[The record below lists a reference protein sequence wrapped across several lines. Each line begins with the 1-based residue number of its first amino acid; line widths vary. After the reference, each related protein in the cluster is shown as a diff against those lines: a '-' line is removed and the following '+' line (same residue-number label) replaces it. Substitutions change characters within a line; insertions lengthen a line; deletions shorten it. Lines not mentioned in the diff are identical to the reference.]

1 MKKHHFCC
9 LLLTVYCLL
18 PCARAERKG
27 AVNAD
32 ALARIDEVVRAAIQR
47 GEVPGAVVLVL
58 HRGEVVLRKSYG
70 LRSKQPVEAPMTVD
84 TVFDLASLTKPL
96 ATATSL
102 MILVERGQLSVA
114 DRVAQFLP
122 SFGANGKDKITV
134 EQLLLHTSG
143 LVADNALADYEGG
156 AAAACARIDALKPAA
171 EPGTKFVYSDV
182 GYIVLGRIVEKRAGM
197 PLDAFARK
205 HIYAPLGM
213 RTCGFHPPAELLERT
228 APTEQRAGHWLVG
241 EVHDPR
247 AALLGG
253 VAGHAGL
260 FASADDLA
268 SYARMLLGGGSY
280 RGQRILSP
288 LTVRLMTTARP
299 VPGGWR
305 AYGWDLQTKFSSNRG
320 ELFPSGQSFG
330 HTGFT
335 GTSIWIDPGSDSAVI
350 FLSNRVHVNPHGSIN
365 RLRNQVA
372 TLAAAAIL
380 DVPAMEPT
388 RQRGNVLTGIDVLAH
403 EKFRRLRGRR
413 IGLVTN
419 HTGRDSASRTTIDLF
434 HQAEGL
440 QLIALFSPEHG
451 IRGSLDEKVG
461 DGRDAATGL
470 PIYSLYGARTR
481 PTPETLKGIDTL
493 VYDIQDAGTR
503 YYTYISTLGYILEAA
518 KQHGIRVVVIDRP
531 NPIGGRAVAGPVRD
545 PEAESFVAYHRLPVR
560 HGMTVGEL
568 ALLYNTERHIG
579 ADLEVVRMDGW
590 RRADLFDRTGL
601 TWVNPSPNL
610 RSLTAALLYPGI
622 GLLETTNLSVGR
634 GTDRPFEWVGAPWL
648 DGRRL
653 AEALAAE
660 DIPGT
665 RFVPLAL
672 TPVSS
677 VYKGEQC
684 GGVQIIID
692 DWQRFEPLRLG
703 IVFAAVLYR
712 LYPEQWQIDRFG
724 KLLAHQATLDALKNS
739 TPWPRI
745 ERVWQEE
752 LDRFKAVRKR
762 YLLYPE

>member
-1 MKKHHFCC
+1 MKKRHFSY
-9 LLLTVYCLL
+9 LLVTVSCLL
-18 PCARAERKG
+18 PCAHAEHKG

-32 ALARIDEVVRAAIQR
+32 ALARIDDVVQAAIQR
-47 GEVPGAVVLVL
+47 GELPGAVVLVL

-70 LRSKQPVEAPMTVD
+70 LRSKQPAEAPMTVD
-84 TVFDLASLTKPL
+84 TIFDLASLTKPL
-96 ATATSL
+96 ATATSV

-114 DRVAQFLP
+114 DHVAQFLP

-143 LVADNALADYEGG
+143 LVADNALAEYEGG
-156 AAAACARIDALKPAA
+156 AAAAYARVDALKPAA

-182 GYIVLGRIVEKRAGM
+182 GYIVLGRIVERLAGM
-197 PLDAFARK
+197 PLDAFVRK
-205 HIYAPLGM
+205 HISAPLGM
-213 RTCGFHPPAELLERT
+213 RTCGFHPSAELRERT

-305 AYGWDLQTKFSSNRG
+305 AYGWDLQTQFSSNRG
-320 ELFPSGQSFG
+320 ELFPCGQSFG

-350 FLSNRVHVNPHGSIN
+350 FLSNRVHVNPHRSIN

-380 DVPAMEPT
+380 DVPATEPS
-388 RQRGNVLTGIDVLAH
+388 RQRANVLTGIDILVH
-403 EKFRRLRGRR
+403 ERFQRLRGRR

-451 IRGSLDEKVG
+451 IRGSLDEKVS

-481 PTPETLKGIDTL
+481 PTPEMLKGIDTL
-493 VYDIQDAGTR
+493 VYDLQDAGAR

-518 KQHGIRVVVIDRP
+518 KQQGIRVVVLDRP

-545 PEAESFVAYHRLPVR
+545 PGAESFVAYHRLPVR

-579 ADLEVVRMDGW
+579 ADLEILRMDGW

-648 DGRRL
+648 DGRRF

-665 RFVPLAL
+665 RFIPLKF

-677 VYKGEQC
+677 IYKGEQC

-692 DWQRFEPLRLG
+692 NWQRFEPLRLG
-703 IVFAAVLYR
+703 IVFAAVLHR
-712 LYPEQWQIDRFG
+712 LYPEQWQIDRCG

-739 TPWPRI
+739 TPWRRI
-745 ERVWQEE
+745 ERLWQEE
-752 LDRFKAVRKR
+752 LDRFKAVRQR